1 MPLLLAGIGSGLVI
15 SPNQTLTLA
24 NVPVQRAG
32 SAGGVI
38 QTGQRMGTAAGIA
51 LVGSVYFATLSSSH
65 GDDARAAGYGLRIAA
80 ALTAVALC
88 RRSRRRAPEP
98 RRRPLGSR
106 EPSRCTLSVAT
117 PASTSPARLSA
128 SCSSEPR
135 TSAGDQTARPSAR
148 LPSAGTVV
156 TEMKTPTRAEA
167 FPAVS
172 EMTPATPAS
181 SATTNDQWSGCQMN
195 PVSGR
200 AWVTI
205 SGVTQP
211 AGAGKQGQD
220 RDGEHGPGERP
231 APAARPRAG

>member
-1 MPLLLAGIGSGLVI
+1 MPLLVAGVGSGLVI

-80 ALTAVALC
+80 ALTAVALLVGVVDVL
-88 RRSRRRAPEP
+88 RSRGGGR
-98 RRRPLGSR
+98 R
-106 EPSRCTLSVAT
+106 EPGAEPLHQSVAT

-148 LPSAGTVV
+148 LPRAGTVV

-167 FPAVS
+167 LP
-172 EMTPATPAS
+172 
-181 SATTNDQWSGCQMN
+181 G
-195 PVSGR
+195 
-200 AWVTI
+200 
-205 SGVTQP
+205 
-211 AGAGKQGQD
+211 
-220 RDGEHGPGERP
+220 GE
-231 APAARPRAG
+231 